1 MSKIKWFSFI
11 FLGCFCFNLQAESTI
26 QVDNA
31 RARATFLFAKTGAVY
46 LTLVNNSE
54 VAHSLLS
61 VSVSDSVAEEAQI
74 HTTVM
79 SGDMMQMREM
89 SSGVS
94 IAKKDKA
101 IFQPGGMHIMLLGL
115 KKPLQAGN
123 SLALTLYFADGQTLN
138 VVVPIVDMTL

>member
-11 FLGCFCFNLQAESTI
+11 FLGCFCFNLHAESTI
-26 QVDNA
+26 QVDDA

-46 LTLVNNSE
+46 LTLMNNSK

-61 VSVSDSVAEEAQI
+61 VSVHDSIADEAQI
-74 HTTVM
+74 HTTIM

-89 SSGVS
+89 SSGIS
-94 IAKKDKA
+94 IGPKDKV

-115 KKPLQAGN
+115 KKPLQAGK
-123 SLALTLYFADGQTLN
+123 SLVLTLHFADEQALS